1 MSGEPHTDCH
11 FTSILKERGDVAC
24 QRTVVI
30 SGEPGVGPS
39 DCRHITPGGVADTPG
54 VPALGT
60 KGVIHRGVPTS
71 VGAAVRLGQEPPGG

>member
-1 MSGEPHTDCH
+1 MSGESHTDCH
-11 FTSILKERGDVAC
+11 FTSTLKERGDVAC

-39 DCRHITPGGVADTPG
+39 DCRHITPGEWLIPG

-60 KGVIHRGVPTS
+60 RGVILRGAPTS
-71 VGAAVRLGQEPPGG
+71 VGAAVLLGQDPPGG